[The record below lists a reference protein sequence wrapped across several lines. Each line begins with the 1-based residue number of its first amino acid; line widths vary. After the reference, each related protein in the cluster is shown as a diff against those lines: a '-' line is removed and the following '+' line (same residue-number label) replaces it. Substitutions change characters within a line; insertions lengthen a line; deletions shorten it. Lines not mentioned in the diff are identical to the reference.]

1 MNWEGLTLFLYI
13 VARVSGFIM
22 FNPLLNRNN
31 IPSLFKAGIILVLSI
46 FTMSITQQVVEAP
59 AGVFVFMIRILME
72 FMLGLT
78 LGMIVNFFLAIP
90 QIAGLMIDT
99 QMGMTMNQIYDAGSQ
114 SNMSVTSIFLNVMMI
129 LMFFV
134 AGGHH
139 TLFRILIT
147 SGGIV
152 PYGAVRFNMA
162 VVAGAVLELFVEC
175 MIMAIKLSLP
185 ILAAELLGQLG
196 MGILMKAIPQINVF
210 SINVELKILIGLVML
225 FFMISPF
232 SEFLVEA
239 EHTMLN
245 SLEMVLK
252 LTVR

>member
-1 MNWEGLTLFLYI
+1 M
-13 VARVSGFIM
+13 
-22 FNPLLNRNN
+22 
-31 IPSLFKAGIILVLSI
+31 
-46 FTMSITQQVVEAP
+46 
-59 AGVFVFMIRILME
+59 FMIRILME

-147 SGGIV
+147 SGEIV